1 MDKKRIFI
9 VDDESGFTRLLKL
22 TLEKTGGYL
31 VKEENDGTNAWRA
44 AREFKPDIIFLDIV
58 MPKIDGG
65 DVAQQIRSDPTPG
78 PRAHYFPDGDC
89 LAERDKQR
97 DWRVSFPRQ
106 TGEPGRH
113 HPVHPGASRSIG
125 AHAGE
130 IHLGD
135 WDRFWRAEQSG

>member
-31 VKEENDGTNAWRA
+31 VQEENDGTNAWRA

-65 DVAQQIRSDPTPG
+65 DVAQQIRSDPSLSRVPIIFLTAIVSPG
-78 PRAHYFPDGDC
+78 ETNSEIGGFPF
-89 LAERDKQR
+89 LAKP
-97 DWRVSFPRQ
+97 VSLDAITKCIR
-106 TGEPGRH
+106 E
-113 HPVHPGASRSIG
+113 
-125 AHAGE
+125 
-130 IHLGD
+130 HLG
-135 WDRFWRAEQSG
+135 S